1 MQHLF
6 VGETDYYTLAVQGA
20 RHLTGSLGT
29 NSFITNFRRK
39 QPITLRLETQPWPW
53 VDSTFPTQNTFFTLC
68 INNIRAI
75 TCQLMTPAWWFSPQM
90 LYSLYTGNWRN
101 YKKYIA
107 SHSLVKTPR
116 SLFNSTVKCI
126 WFQNPCSL
134 KALNLALI
142 EWADLD
148 ANLFVVLATPCGT
161 SVEHSFV
168 TLWTRI
174 RHAKSQGCCGEWRSE
189 RASWALGPRS
199 LSLSSHPSYAGNRS
213 GVGVSATITMVI
225 D

>member
-1 MQHLF
+1 M
-6 VGETDYYTLAVQGA
+6 QGA

-29 NSFITNFRRK
+29 NAFITNFRRK

-68 INNIRAI
+68 INKIRAI
-75 TCQLMTPAWWFSPQM
+75 TCQLMIPAWWFWPQM

-101 YKKYIA
+101 FKKYIA
-107 SHSLVKTPR
+107 SHLLVKTPR
-116 SLFNSTVKCI
+116 SLFNSTVKCGR
-126 WFQNPCSL
+126 FQNLCSFEGFKSRSYRMSRSAHSL
-134 KALNLALI
+134 
-142 EWADLD
+142 
-148 ANLFVVLATPCGT
+148 VVLATPCGT

-174 RHAKSQGCCGEWRSE
+174 RHAKSQGCCEEWRSE

-199 LSLSSHPSYAGNRS
+199 LSLFPPILCWEPFRCRS
-213 GVGVSATITMVI
+213 ERNHNNGYWPISRLYNIVVRA
-225 D
+225 